1 MEDSAEPVSGPF
13 NNERVIAYDDFVD
26 ELVNKHK
33 VGPQIFLLK
42 GSAEVMNSPH
52 DRPQKFKSQSR
63 DNLAAGRCEHE
74 KQLVPLD
81 VDKLDAL
88 SLLQTNILIQ
98 SCWTNIYI

>member
-1 MEDSAEPVSGPF
+1 MSS
-13 NNERVIAYDDFVD
+13 YDNFVN
-26 ELVNKHK
+26 ELVYKHK
-33 VGPQIFLLK
+33 VGPQIFFLK

-52 DRPQKFKSQSR
+52 DRPQKFKSQSW

-88 SLLQTNILIQ
+88 SLLKKNHLIQ
-98 SCWTNIYI
+98 SC